1 MLFLTVFLTGWV
13 LSLLMLFM
21 RALLLFLAFCRPAV
35 SLIYGVI
42 CIRPLIVL
50 LGLGG
55 TAFFPL
61 VLI

>member
-1 MLFLTVFLTGWV
+1 
-13 LSLLMLFM
+13 MLFM
-21 RALLLFLAFCRPAV
+21 RALLLSLAFCRPAV